1 MLNIPR
7 SNCEKCNVQMRKYLT
22 KAENRDTSAISM
34 VTRITSRNR
43 ILRNWE
49 YIFSFALISFVDLND
64 FAT

>member
-1 MLNIPR
+1 
-7 SNCEKCNVQMRKYLT
+7 MRKYLT

-49 YIFSFALISFVDLND
+49 YIFSFALISFVDLNH